1 MAKEDKDKIEVE
13 VTGDA
18 LENENKKV
26 EGDKNN
32 NDGDDEKKG
41 FFATVWNAFNSLAE
55 TTSKKLDEVYSDDSK
70 RRNFLSGL
78 ETIIEAGS
86 YQPITQAK
94 SPLAKFAVGQ
104 KKGMLASKA
113 LELQEMKALTDRIK
127 ALNTGKEK
135 RYRPVEE
142 EFILKEYSKYQ
153 EDYNKSKAGYNAT
166 SQAFD
171 TLAKS
176 KNYDITGIMEDF
188 FLPLEKIAD
197 SLGYSDVITRY
208 RQSKAEN
215 KEYVP
220 DQKEILKLKEIFDAT
235 SKTRILSKVKDLYPV
250 SNADI
255 EILLKGQG
263 SLSTNSG
270 ALKVLISSEKAL
282 ADIETLAYDKAQ
294 SLAFPGGDLKGD
306 VNFKKN
312 AADAAAKELAAQYND
327 KVSDEL
333 LKELYGN
340 TDRTDFRVIQAF
352 NFKNLKADKAYEG
365 SSFEKFLEGKADTL
379 QETNSIISK
388 YQEKKKEN

>member
-1 MAKEDKDKIEVE
+1 MAKEDIDKVEVE

-26 EGDKNN
+26 DSDRKE
-32 NDGDDEKKG
+32 DDEEKKS
-41 FFATVWNAFNSLAE
+41 FFATVGNAFNSLAD
-55 TTSKKLDEVYSDDSK
+55 TTSRKLDEVYSDDSK

-127 ALNTGKEK
+127 ALNTGKDR
-135 RYRPVEE
+135 RYRPIDE
-142 EFILKEYSKYQ
+142 EFILKAYDQYQ
-153 EDYNKSKAGYNAT
+153 KDFDKSKVGYQAT
-166 SQAFD
+166 ETAYN
-171 TLAKS
+171 TLLKS

-188 FLPLEKIAD
+188 FLPLEEIAIG
-197 SLGYSDVITRY
+197 LGYGDVITRY
-208 RQSKAEN
+208 RQSKADN
-215 KEYVP
+215 KDYVP
-220 DQKEILKLKEIFDAT
+220 SAEEIVKLKQIFDST

-255 EILLKGQG
+255 NILLKGQG
-263 SLSTNSG
+263 SLETNTG
-270 ALKVLISSEKAL
+270 ALKVLLSSEKAL
-282 ADIETLAYDKAQ
+282 SDIETLAFDKAQ

-327 KVSDEL
+327 QVSDEL

-365 SSFEKFLEGKADTL
+365 SSFEKFLEGKADTI
-379 QETNSIISK
+379 QETDSIISK
-388 YQEKKKEN
+388 YQKKKEN

>member
-1 MAKEDKDKIEVE
+1 MAKEDIDKVEVE

-41 FFATVWNAFNSLAE
+41 FFATVGNAFNSLAD
-55 TTSKKLDEVYSDDSK
+55 TTSRKLDEVYSDDSK

-127 ALNTGKEK
+127 ALNTGKDR
-135 RYRPVEE
+135 RYRPIDE
-142 EFILKEYSKYQ
+142 EFILKAYDQYQ
-153 EDYNKSKAGYNAT
+153 KDFDKSKVGYQAT
-166 SQAFD
+166 ETAYN
-171 TLAKS
+171 TLLKS

-188 FLPLEKIAD
+188 FLPLEEIAIG
-197 SLGYSDVITRY
+197 LGYGDVITRY
-208 RQSKAEN
+208 RQSKADN
-215 KEYVP
+215 KDYVP
-220 DQKEILKLKEIFDAT
+220 SAEEIVKLKQIFDST

-255 EILLKGQG
+255 NILLKGQG
-263 SLSTNSG
+263 SLETNTG
-270 ALKVLISSEKAL
+270 ALKVLLSSEKAL
-282 ADIETLAYDKAQ
+282 SDIETLAFDKAQ

-306 VNFKKN
+306 VNIKKN

-327 KVSDEL
+327 QVSDEL

-352 NFKNLKADKAYEG
+352 NYKNIKADKNYEG
-365 SSFEKFLEGKADTL
+365 SSFEKFLEGKADTI
-379 QETNSIISK
+379 QETDSIISK
-388 YQEKKKEN
+388 YQKKKEN